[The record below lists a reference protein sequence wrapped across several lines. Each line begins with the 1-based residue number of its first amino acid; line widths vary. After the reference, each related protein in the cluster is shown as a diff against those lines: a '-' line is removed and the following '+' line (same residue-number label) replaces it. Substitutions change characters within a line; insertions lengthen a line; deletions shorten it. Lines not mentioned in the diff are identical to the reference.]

1 MERPKKNQISAIP
14 VIPTVCENCCYSV
27 YYERERGFSEIPA
40 SLKKPNPRKRNN
52 DKGLR
57 GMLFFLYYERERV
70 SVEIPQIKKKP
81 NPRKFNNHVGFLKLL
96 PFYLL

>member
-14 VIPTVCENCCYSV
+14 VIPTVCENCCCSV
-27 YYERERGFSEIPA
+27 YYEREMVFSEITV
-40 SLKKPNPRKRNN
+40 SLKKPNLRKRNN

-57 GMLFFLYYERERV
+57 ELLFFLYSEREGV
-70 SVEIPQIKKKP
+70 SVEINAIKKKP

-96 PFYLL
+96 PLSLL